1 MEGGGREGD
10 RERGGRFRKERNGQV
25 NCRTGSVQVGPEGKT
40 SHLQL
45 RLGLEGEVSRQRSTV
60 S

>member
-45 RLGLEGEVSRQRSTV
+45 
-60 S
+60 